1 MKKIPILMLIF
12 LFYTSFSFAQPKTE
26 YNGTGSTGGKFGTG
40 NSIFNS
46 QFTNQFGEPDIFAA
60 AITSRQRHPYVSDLD
75 RDGINE
81 IIIVDDD
88 TIKLYH
94 NKQLNLIDSYDTA
107 FDSIS
112 NLEIFDIDGNDNL
125 TEIVFEAR
133 ALPSSF
139 HEIYILEY
147 NGTSLRNQTTFRS
160 STIAVSGETLI
171 KCGKVN
177 ECIAYSGATKAFTTA
192 IASLVGFN
200 STSANTA
207 NRLTISGSSCLPKI
221 PEIQYEDF
229 DSDGT
234 KEYVL
239 STAKHSSGNI
249 RLTYASITSNLSV
262 QQDRDVSVGTVATAF
277 LSACD
282 ASGASEPM
290 ARYFSSPLV
299 ADFIT
304 GGTLETIIAY
314 SSVFNTYILEIWG
327 ATGPSRIDR
336 HPEIQTADGNII
348 SNPIK
353 YNAFPVDKSMVSDKQ
368 NDYCVLG
375 FRDTGQ
381 ILDLLCGSQVNTY
394 HTFETIEYLG
404 SYSGFNISNA
414 HNNYQAMSHSHKSDT
429 TTINGNNLDEL
440 LNSYG
445 VWTLDDETCDVAG
458 CIAGGGCTLNNLCEL
473 EWSWINPQ
481 TSSVL
486 ISVDASKE
494 TLEDMIALTSA
505 NLFYMDDEYQNS
517 APEITEYTINPCLNS
532 VWKQNTTVQVSI
544 KATDP
549 DNDNIFYGI
558 VGYKGDSNEQS
569 SNSSP
574 VGSGIEV
581 TQSFIANKT
590 VGSGTLQLQARD
602 IFNNITNVD
611 IIDVTFSVASNGV
624 SLNDCETVVDV
635 SAEEEE
641 QNVTENV
648 VTAISPTNPVTRGT
662 NVLAETFGLSSSLIW
677 ILLMIIIAGAVWYYS
692 KDKDALAN
700 FIIIGFI
707 EIGLM
712 ILGIKLGMLSSGL
725 IFTFSILGIIAI
737 ILYVRRKIFSSPLE
751 R

>member
-1 MKKIPILMLIF
+1 
-12 LFYTSFSFAQPKTE
+12 
-26 YNGTGSTGGKFGTG
+26 
-40 NSIFNS
+40 
-46 QFTNQFGEPDIFAA
+46 
-60 AITSRQRHPYVSDLD
+60 
-75 RDGINE
+75 
-81 IIIVDDD
+81 
-88 TIKLYH
+88 
-94 NKQLNLIDSYDTA
+94 
-107 FDSIS
+107 
-112 NLEIFDIDGNDNL
+112 
-125 TEIVFEAR
+125 
-133 ALPSSF
+133 
-139 HEIYILEY
+139 
-147 NGTSLRNQTTFRS
+147 
-160 STIAVSGETLI
+160 
-171 KCGKVN
+171 
-177 ECIAYSGATKAFTTA
+177 
-192 IASLVGFN
+192 
-200 STSANTA
+200 
-207 NRLTISGSSCLPKI
+207 
-221 PEIQYEDF
+221 
-229 DSDGT
+229 
-234 KEYVL
+234 
-239 STAKHSSGNI
+239 
-249 RLTYASITSNLSV
+249 
-262 QQDRDVSVGTVATAF
+262 
-277 LSACD
+277 
-282 ASGASEPM
+282 
-290 ARYFSSPLV
+290 
-299 ADFIT
+299 
-304 GGTLETIIAY
+304 
-314 SSVFNTYILEIWG
+314 
-327 ATGPSRIDR
+327 
-336 HPEIQTADGNII
+336 
-348 SNPIK
+348 
-353 YNAFPVDKSMVSDKQ
+353 
-368 NDYCVLG
+368 
-375 FRDTGQ
+375 
-381 ILDLLCGSQVNTY
+381 
-394 HTFETIEYLG
+394 
-404 SYSGFNISNA
+404 
-414 HNNYQAMSHSHKSDT
+414 
-429 TTINGNNLDEL
+429 
-440 LNSYG
+440 
-445 VWTLDDETCDVAG
+445 
-458 CIAGGGCTLNNLCEL
+458 
-473 EWSWINPQ
+473 
-481 TSSVL
+481 L
-486 ISVDASKE
+486 ISVDVSKE

-517 APEITEYTINPCLNS
+517 APEIIEYTINPCLNS

-677 ILLMIIIAGAVWYYS
+677 ILLMIIIAGSVWYYS